1 MRYRIGEFARLSG
14 ASVKALRFYD
24 RLGILKPAAVDIRT
38 GYRLYEARQLRDMT
52 AIFAL
57 KDLGASLAEIRRVLT
72 RPCDSSERHRLLASL
87 RARALASIDTA
98 RRSLQWLELALAE
111 AETPNAAVCVSIKH
125 RPQMRVASIRAALRS
140 YGDVDDLEREL
151 RRAVTLQRAGEL
163 RGVLWHRCE
172 DSGRIEGEPFVETV
186 GRAARRSIYE
196 VKDLPAVTAATA
208 YCELDD
214 EAAVRTYEAL
224 SRWISLRSYRLA
236 GPKREIYLGQI
247 LEIQFPIEPA

>member
-14 ASVKALRFYD
+14 ASIKALRFYD
-24 RLGILKPAAVDIRT
+24 RLGILKPASVDVRT
-38 GYRLYEARQLRDMT
+38 GYRLYEARQLQDIT

-57 KDLGASLAEIRRVLT
+57 KELGASLAEIRRVLP
-72 RPCDSSERHRLLASL
+72 RACYSSERHRLLELL

-98 RRSLQWLELALAE
+98 RRSLQWIELALAE
-111 AETPNAAVCVSIKH
+111 AETADAIVPVSIKH
-125 RPQMRVASIRAALRS
+125 RPQMRVASIRTALRS
-140 YGDVDDLEREL
+140 YGDIDEVEREL
-151 RRAVTLQRAGEL
+151 RRALSFERTGEL

-186 GRAARRSIYE
+186 GRAARQGIYE

-214 EAAVRTYEAL
+214 QAAVRTYEAL

-236 GPKREIYLGQI
+236 GPKREIYVGQM
-247 LEIQFPIEPA
+247 LEVQFPIESA

>member
-24 RLGILKPAAVDIRT
+24 RLGILEPAAVDVRT
-38 GYRLYEARQLRDMT
+38 GYRLYEAAQLQDIA
-52 AIFAL
+52 AIFTL
-57 KDLGASLAEIRRVLT
+57 KDLGASLAEIRRVIS
-72 RPCDSSERHRLLASL
+72 RPRDSTERRRLLESL

-111 AETPNAAVCVSIKH
+111 VETCGVAVPVSIKH
-125 RPQMRVASIRAALRS
+125 RPQVRVASIRTALRS
-140 YGDVDDLEREL
+140 YGEVDEVEREL
-151 RRAVTLQRAGEL
+151 RRAVSLQRSGDL

-172 DSGRIEGEPFVETV
+172 DSGRIEGEPFVETA
-186 GRAARRSIYE
+186 GRATRGSIYE

-208 YCELDD
+208 YCAADD
-214 EAAVRTYEAL
+214 EAAVRAYEAL

-236 GPKREIYLGQI
+236 GPKREIYLGPI

>member
-1 MRYRIGEFARLSG
+1 MHYKIGEFARLSG

-24 RLGILKPAAVDIRT
+24 RLGILKPAAVDVRT
-38 GYRLYEARQLRDMT
+38 GYRLYEARQLRDLSMV
-52 AIFAL
+52 FAL
-57 KDLGASLAEIRRVLT
+57 KELGASLAEVRRVVS
-72 RPCDSSERHRLLASL
+72 RASDASERRRLLELL
-87 RARALASIDTA
+87 RSRALASIDTA
-98 RRSLQWLELALAE
+98 RRSLHWLELALAE
-111 AETPNAAVCVSIKH
+111 AETPNAAVPVSIKH
-125 RPQMRVASIRAALRS
+125 RPQMRVASIRTALRS
-140 YGDVDDLEREL
+140 YGDIDEVEREL
-151 RRAVTLQRAGEL
+151 RRAVSFQRAGEM

-186 GRAARRSIYE
+186 GRAARQGIYE

-214 EAAVRTYEAL
+214 QAAVRTYEAL

-236 GPKREIYLGQI
+236 GPKREIYVGQL